1 MSSSKIQKLD
11 NQQTNNQKVT
21 NSEKNTQK
29 RKVKT
34 TKLENE
40 VVNDINLEISS
51 SNAIAESILHLEREL
66 SEKLS
71 QIKFRAPVDYVYNPI
86 EYAYDVHANFVKTY
100 CQGRKK
106 ILYLGIN
113 PGPWGMSQNGVPF
126 GEVSMVKDWLKL
138 SGKIEKPPREH
149 PERIISGFDCTRK
162 EVSGLRF
169 WGFFRELCKTTDVFF
184 RHSYVHN
191 YCPLAFMNSNAK
203 NITPADLKADEKR
216 ELLAICDEVLRKII
230 KLLNVEI
237 VIGVGRFAEE
247 RVKEILRDETNV
259 NVIYMPHPSPR
270 AVNNENWPE
279 KAKMTLERNKL
290 LEYYSQ

>member
-71 QIKFRAPVDYVYNPI
+71 QIKFRAPVDYVYNPV
-86 EYAYDVHANFVKTY
+86 EYAYDVHANYVNSY

-203 NITPADLKADEKR
+203 NITPADLKAGAFNIAI
-216 ELLAICDEVLRKII
+216 LLII
-230 KLLNVEI
+230 I
-237 VIGVGRFAEE
+237 I
-247 RVKEILRDETNV
+247 
-259 NVIYMPHPSPR
+259 
-270 AVNNENWPE
+270 EN
-279 KAKMTLERNKL
+279 L
-290 LEYYSQ
+290 